1 MKVKKSLG
9 QNFFVN
15 ANLRKYI
22 LERLEAPSIQSVVEI
37 GSGLGFFTEKL
48 VEMFTDVTII
58 EKDRELARN
67 LKLRFPNISV
77 IEADFLDI
85 NLDTLKKKNLY
96 FGSLP
101 YNVSKAII
109 RKVVQ
114 HKSFS
119 EKALFIVQ
127 KEVGEKYIYKE
138 PYNIL
143 SLTTHIYAN
152 TKKEFD
158 IAPDSFRPKPKV
170 TSSLISLTP
179 NKIEDIQIEK
189 LEELIKLSFRQP
201 RKNLRNNLKNT
212 EYFDKSVKYLNLR
225 PAQLSL
231 DTYIS
236 ILKS

>member
-37 GSGLGFFTEKL
+37 GPGLGFFTEKL

-109 RKVVQ
+109 KKVVQ

-212 EYFDKSVKYLNLR
+212 EYFDNSVKYLNLR

>member
-22 LERLEAPSIQSVVEI
+22 LERLEISSAQSIVEI
-37 GSGLGFFTEKL
+37 GPGLGFFTEKL
-48 VEMFTDVTII
+48 VEMFKDVTVI

>member
-22 LERLEAPSIQSVVEI
+22 LERLEAPSIRSVVEI
-37 GSGLGFFTEKL
+37 GPGLGFFTEKL